1 MSLEF
6 IRASKRVD
14 ALEERLQGLEN
25 QLRELIADLQLVR
38 GNSSSAKEEILKEV
52 QASVKCA
59 VDARVEALKTE
70 LKASAKPAPA
80 AAAKKEKAPE
90 PEITSA

>member
-6 IRASKRVD
+6 IRASKRMD
-14 ALEERLQGLEN
+14 AVEERLQGLEN
-25 QLRELIADLQLVR
+25 QLRELVADLQLVR
-38 GNSSSAKEEILKEV
+38 GNSSSAKEELLKEV
-52 QASVKCA
+52 QAAVKCT

-70 LKASAKPAPA
+70 LKASAKAPA
-80 AAAKKEKAPE
+80 KKAVE